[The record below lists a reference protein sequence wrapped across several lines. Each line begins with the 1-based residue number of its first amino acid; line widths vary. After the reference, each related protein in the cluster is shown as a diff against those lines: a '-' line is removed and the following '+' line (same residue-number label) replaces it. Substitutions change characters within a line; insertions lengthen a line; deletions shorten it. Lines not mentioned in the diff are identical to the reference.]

1 MAVTPEVIA
10 EYLRIPAGERADA
23 QDDLVE
29 VTAAAIEHVETL
41 CGPHADDDT
50 RTLTVRASGSSVLL
64 PVTRLSAVLEVRRPD
79 GTVVDVD
86 PVDVDLLAGIL
97 VLRDPTPGDWQV
109 DVAFT
114 GRAASLTLAVKIIA
128 SHLWETRRGTADP
141 ARRRLYANGDAREPV
156 RSVPIGV
163 AIPSRASQ
171 LMAPYVVP
179 GFA

>member
-1 MAVTPEVIA
+1 MAEVTVEVIA
-10 EYLRIPAGERADA
+10 EYLRIPPAERADA
-23 QDDLVE
+23 QADLVE

-41 CGPHADDDT
+41 CGPHADDT

-141 ARRRLYANGDAREPV
+141 ARRRVYANGDAREPV